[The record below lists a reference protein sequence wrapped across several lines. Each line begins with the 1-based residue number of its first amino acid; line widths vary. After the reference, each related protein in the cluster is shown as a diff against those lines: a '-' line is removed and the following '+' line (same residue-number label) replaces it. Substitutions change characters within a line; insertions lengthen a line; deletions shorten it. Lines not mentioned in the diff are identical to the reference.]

1 MGFGSAAGLATMI
14 MSMGLS
20 DTHPKAEQ
28 RYLEMLRAL
37 SVQQRWAMIAGLHRS
52 GRVLLAA
59 ALRAQFPD
67 ASEDEIVRRVTV
79 RLYGREAAIRLHRH
93 VPEDAR

>member
-1 MGFGSAAGLATMI
+1 MI
-14 MSMGLS
+14 RSMELS

-52 GRVLLAA
+52 GRALLAA

-67 ASEDEIVRRVTV
+67 APEDEIVRRVTV
-79 RLYGREAAIRLHRH
+79 RLYGREVAMRLHGH
-93 VPEDAR
+93 VPGDAR

>member
-1 MGFGSAAGLATMI
+1 MI
-14 MSMGLS
+14 RSMGLS

-28 RYLEMLRAL
+28 RHLEMLRAL

-52 GRVLLAA
+52 GRALLAA
-59 ALRAQFPD
+59 ALKAQFPG
-67 ASEDEIVRRVTV
+67 ASEDEIVRRVAV
-79 RLYGREAAIRLHRH
+79 RLYGRETAVRLHGR

>member
-1 MGFGSAAGLATMI
+1 MI
-14 MSMGLS
+14 STMGLS

-28 RYLEMLRAL
+28 RYLELLRAL

-79 RLYGREAAIRLHRH
+79 RLYGREAAMRLHGH
-93 VPEDAR
+93 VPENAR